1 MLKSTQSW
9 LSGLMV
15 LFLSASLNGA
25 KAQGFTITNGGNT
38 VKLWG
43 TGYNIDPSTNYG
55 DGTATVE
62 PYWKLVAF
70 PNNYLVTPLGADLYM
85 SSPVPSNWY
94 KTVGSCG
101 TPCLNSPVTVDGDT
115 YRWITYARYPNEFGL
130 NPIGS
135 SNATSYFRGPG
146 TSDPAFPG
154 GQPTTGTPN
163 ATNKVI
169 NPAQNYNYIIQT
181 RNKFIPTVTG
191 NYQFVSKVTADNRL
205 QAFLS
210 KPNTAIGFLNVGQA
224 NVTVDPSTADLLGV
238 SGPENTPGLFSSL
251 STITNNNVLLEA
263 GKEYEFTYVVTDNY
277 LASGTYGSS
286 GALISATGFTLPVD
300 LSVTITDNTL
310 VYTQGG
316 TLTYVVVVT
325 NNNIPGG
332 ANAVSGA
339 NLTVTPASGITFGAW
354 TASYSGGGS
363 ASGTGNINQT
373 LASLPVGGTVT
384 FTITAT
390 VSGSANSN
398 LTTSATVTA
407 PDGIPEINT
416 TNNSAADTDA
426 LPLRWG
432 GFTAKSDGADVK
444 LAWSTLMEENTLDFR
459 VQRSQSGQPWS
470 EVGDVQAAGFS
481 QNMRNYN
488 FTDRNVPLGQWQ
500 YRLLQRDKGSQSS
513 FSETRSVKVSGV
525 AEMLT
530 VYGNP
535 VTNGQFKFSV
545 RENGNM
551 TIVDN
556 MGRAVYK
563 SDLTP
568 GVHTI
573 QTSQWMKGSYNY
585 RFTGSETV
593 TGRVV
598 LQ

>member
-43 TGYNIDPSTNYG
+43 TGYNDVTTG
-55 DGTATVE
+55 AAAVE
-62 PYWKLVAF
+62 PYWKLVGF

-85 SSPVPSNWY
+85 SDPIPSSWY
-94 KTVGSCG
+94 KTVSCAT
-101 TPCLNSPVTVDGDT
+101 TPGCPNNPVTIDGDT

-130 NPIGS
+130 NALSG

-169 NPAQNYNYIIQT
+169 NPAQNINYIIQPK
-181 RNKFIPTVTG
+181 NKFIPTVTG

-210 KPNTAIGFLNVGQA
+210 KPNTATGFLNVGQA
-224 NVTVDPSTADLLGV
+224 NVTVDPSTATLLGV

-251 STITNNNVLLEA
+251 STITNNNVILEA

-277 LASGTYGSS
+277 LASGTFGSS
-286 GALISATGFTLPVD
+286 GALISATGFTLAVD
-300 LSVTITDNTL
+300 LGVTITDNRDN
-310 VYTQGG
+310 YNPGG

-325 NNNIPGG
+325 NNNITGGSVAVPG
-332 ANAVSGA
+332 AL
-339 NLTVTPASGITFGAW
+339 LTVTPASGITFGSW

-363 ASGTGNINQT
+363 ASGTGSISGYA
-373 LASLPVGGTVT
+373 LASLPVGGSVT
-384 FTITAT
+384 FTITAN
-390 VSGSANSN
+390 VSASASSS
-398 LTTSATVTA
+398 LTTSASVA
-407 PDGIPEINT
+407 CPAGYSDIND

-426 LPLRWG
+426 LPLTWG
-432 GFTAKSDGADVK
+432 GFTAKADGSDVK